1 MYAQK
6 LETLPPPPGVI
17 GSLKAGF
24 DVVSNHVTLI
34 LMPLIVDL
42 LLWLGPRLSI
52 SEVLGPFYQLAFGQV
67 RRGLSS
73 REDIQQ
79 LAVFQE
85 LFNDGLQRFNLVSL
99 VSRLQTFP
107 VGISSLLAKTMPVE
121 SPLGE
126 QNVAQ
131 VGSPLSL
138 IGTMFLL
145 VLIGWVIGGLYF
157 RWVSGTAL
165 GARAVEISVS
175 QAIFQSLL
183 LSVVWFFFLLV
194 LSVPLMLLLTVLTFI
209 NPLLTSIA
217 LFGLVLASFWLIV
230 PLFFVPHGIFVR
242 RQNAFSSIFSSF
254 RMARFTLPT
263 SAMFVFTTFILSTGL
278 TYLWSVPDGNS
289 WMTLIGIAGHAF
301 IATALLA
308 ASFVY
313 YHDMTSWLQVVI
325 EKLQQKNNPSA
336 RQS

>member
-1 MYAQK
+1 
-6 LETLPPPPGVI
+6 
-17 GSLKAGF
+17 
-24 DVVSNHVTLI
+24 
-34 LMPLIVDL
+34 
-42 LLWLGPRLSI
+42 
-52 SEVLGPFYQLAFGQV
+52 
-67 RRGLSS
+67 
-73 REDIQQ
+73 
-79 LAVFQE
+79 
-85 LFNDGLQRFNLVSL
+85 
-99 VSRLQTFP
+99 
-107 VGISSLLAKTMPVE
+107 
-121 SPLGE
+121 
-126 QNVAQ
+126 
-131 VGSPLSL
+131 
-138 IGTMFLL
+138 
-145 VLIGWVIGGLYF
+145 
-157 RWVSGTAL
+157 
-165 GARAVEISVS
+165 VS

-183 LSVVWFFFLLV
+183 LSGVWFFFLIV

-230 PLFFVPHGIFVR
+230 PLFFIPHGIFVR

-325 EKLQQKNNPSA
+325 EKLRQKNNPPA